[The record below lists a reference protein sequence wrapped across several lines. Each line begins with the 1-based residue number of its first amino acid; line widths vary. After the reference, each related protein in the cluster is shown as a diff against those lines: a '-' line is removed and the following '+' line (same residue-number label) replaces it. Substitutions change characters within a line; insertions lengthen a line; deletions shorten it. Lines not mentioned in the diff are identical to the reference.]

1 MASDRDAAT
10 TIDRSSSGICVKR
23 HHWFSSGSA
32 SHSFEIQKC
41 VGARFLNVVSLQI
54 EELPPII
61 REDVEDFLETHSR
74 SPAAQL
80 RPKFGVVGSVW
91 LAYIGPKLQRDVS
104 GLGPTPRDALED
116 FNLRFMEPLISRNGS
131 SPE

>member
-1 MASDRDAAT
+1 
-10 TIDRSSSGICVKR
+10 VKR
-23 HHWFSSGSA
+23 HRCSIFC
-32 SHSFEIQKC
+32 SHIFEIQKC
-41 VGARFLNVVSLQI
+41 VGVRFLSVVSVHI

-61 REDVEDFLETHSR
+61 REDVEDFLETHPR

-91 LAYIGPKLQRDVS
+91 LAYIGLKLQRGTS

-131 SPE
+131 GRK